1 MAWEVQNMENL
12 KQKFILLH
20 QVGKFS
26 MAELCRQ
33 FGISRPTGYAILKR
47 YETEGW
53 DALEKRSRKHHG
65 HPNQIPSEIEEALL
79 GERGQ
84 HP

>member
-47 YETEGW
+47 YETDGL
-53 DALEKRSRKHHG
+53 DALE
-65 HPNQIPSEIEEALL
+65 
-79 GERGQ
+79 
-84 HP
+84 